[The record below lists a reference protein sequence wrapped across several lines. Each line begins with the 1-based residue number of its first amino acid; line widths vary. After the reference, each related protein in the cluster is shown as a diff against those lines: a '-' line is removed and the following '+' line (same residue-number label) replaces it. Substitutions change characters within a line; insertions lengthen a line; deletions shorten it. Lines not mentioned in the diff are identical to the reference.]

1 MTRKTIVPRLRFWFW
16 AVLFGTYSV
25 AAAAVMI
32 HALVGKE
39 HAELSQVTVTT
50 VDSSAE
56 ARIGGAA
63 QLAAVYRAQSGAPF
77 STLPPG
83 STFQVIWPDGSSEYV
98 TVVSQS
104 SPAGVR
110 LLPDTQ
116 LRATGSMTPGGQLE
130 LAPRPVP
137 QDAPR
142 RPGPGSAD

>member
-1 MTRKTIVPRLRFWFW
+1 MTRKTIMPRLRFWFW
-16 AVLFGTYSV
+16 ALLFGAYSV
-25 AAAAVMI
+25 TAAGVMI
-32 HALVGKE
+32 HALVGAE
-39 HAELSQVTVTT
+39 HGELSQVTVTT

-104 SPAGVR
+104 SAAGVQ
-110 LLPDTQ
+110 LVPGTQ
-116 LRATGSMTPGGQLE
+116 LRAEPAMSPIGGLE
-130 LAPRPVP
+130 IVPLPAQEGAPPP
-137 QDAPR
+137 KP
-142 RPGPGSAD
+142 

>member
-1 MTRKTIVPRLRFWFW
+1 MNRKKIMPRLRFWFW
-16 AVLFGTYSV
+16 ALLFGAYSV
-25 AAAAVMI
+25 TATGVMV
-32 HALVGKE
+32 HALVGTG
-39 HAELSQVTVTT
+39 HDGLSQVTVTT

-104 SPAGVR
+104 SPAGLR
-110 LLPDTQ
+110 LPPGTQ
-116 LRATGSMTPGGQLE
+116 LG
-130 LAPRPVP
+130 APAAVAASGDR
-137 QDAPR
+137 
-142 RPGPGSAD
+142 

>member
-1 MTRKTIVPRLRFWFW
+1 MTRKTIMPRLRFWFW
-16 AVLFGTYSV
+16 ALLFGAYSV
-25 AAAAVMI
+25 TAAGVMI
-32 HALVGKE
+32 HALVGAE
-39 HAELSQVTVTT
+39 HGELSQVTVTT

-83 STFQVIWPDGSSEYV
+83 STFQVIWPDGSSEFV

-104 SPAGVR
+104 SAAGVR

-116 LRATGSMTPGGQLE
+116 MRAAGAAPHSHPAALE
-130 LAPRPVP
+130 LVP
-137 QDAPR
+137 LPAQEAGAAER
-142 RPGPGSAD
+142 R

>member
-1 MTRKTIVPRLRFWFW
+1 MSRKTMMPRLRFWFW
-16 AVLFGTYSV
+16 ALLFGAYSV
-25 AAAAVMI
+25 TAAGVMV
-32 HALVGKE
+32 HALVGDE
-39 HAELSQVTVTT
+39 RGELSQVTVTT

-104 SPAGVR
+104 AAAGVR

-116 LRATGSMTPGGQLE
+116 MRAAGAAPPSNPAALE
-130 LAPRPVP
+130 LVP
-137 QDAPR
+137 LPDQEAGAAGR
-142 RPGPGSAD
+142 R